1 MTINAD
7 HCVEDEDDG
16 NNDEDD
22 DDDSRHIGD
31 DDDVDSRH
39 IGDDDHDDDRR
50 VQIRFKVILHRWC
63 SEHTLHAQCRL
74 FT

>member
-1 MTINAD
+1 LTINAD

-31 DDDVDSRH
+31 
-39 IGDDDHDDDRR
+39 G
-50 VQIRFKVILHRWC
+50 
-63 SEHTLHAQCRL
+63 
-74 FT
+74 